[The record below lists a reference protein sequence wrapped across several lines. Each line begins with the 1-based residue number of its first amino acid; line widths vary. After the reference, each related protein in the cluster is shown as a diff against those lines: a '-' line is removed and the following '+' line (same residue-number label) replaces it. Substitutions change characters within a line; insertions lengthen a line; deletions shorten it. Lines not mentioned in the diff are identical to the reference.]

1 MFDVIIIG
9 AGVIGCSIARTLS
22 KYNLNT
28 LVLEMNSDVGDET
41 SSANSAIVHSGYDP
55 HPHTLKAKFNV
66 LGNRLFPTLC
76 KELDVEFEKIGSLT
90 IASTIEEVEI
100 LNELKENGDANGVET
115 RIIDRDE
122 LFKMEPFATKK
133 AMKALYAAD
142 AGIVNPFEL
151 CVALMENAM
160 DNGVK
165 LSLNEEVVDIKK
177 NNDYFKIKTNKTNY
191 EAKVVVNAAGINSDF
206 INNLVSS
213 KKEKVLPRKG
223 EYYVLDHFLEDYVS
237 HTLFAVP
244 SSKGKGIL
252 VTKTTHG
259 NYLIGPS
266 SEFSLDKDD
275 KDTDKETL
283 NNVIKEAYRLV
294 DYIPLDKVIREF
306 SGVRCFHESNDFVI
320 NQPVDGFINF
330 LGIQSP
336 GLASSPAIAR
346 ECEQM
351 ISKLIPLEINKNYNP
366 YRRKVIR
373 MNKLSI
379 EERNEI
385 IKKDSRYGR
394 IICRCEKISL
404 GEVIDCI
411 ERNCGATTIKGV
423 KKRCRPGFGK
433 CQGGF
438 CEPLVLEILSK
449 ELGKNPLEIR
459 YANKDS
465 YILKEETKVIK

>member
-28 LVLEMNSDVGDET
+28 LVLEKNSDVGDET

-165 LSLNEEVVDIKK
+165 LYLNE
-177 NNDYFKIKTNKTNY
+177 
-191 EAKVVVNAAGINSDF
+191 
-206 INNLVSS
+206 
-213 KKEKVLPRKG
+213 
-223 EYYVLDHFLEDYVS
+223 
-237 HTLFAVP
+237 
-244 SSKGKGIL
+244 
-252 VTKTTHG
+252 
-259 NYLIGPS
+259 
-266 SEFSLDKDD
+266 
-275 KDTDKETL
+275 
-283 NNVIKEAYRLV
+283 
-294 DYIPLDKVIREF
+294 
-306 SGVRCFHESNDFVI
+306 
-320 NQPVDGFINF
+320 
-330 LGIQSP
+330 
-336 GLASSPAIAR
+336 
-346 ECEQM
+346 
-351 ISKLIPLEINKNYNP
+351 
-366 YRRKVIR
+366 
-373 MNKLSI
+373 
-379 EERNEI
+379 
-385 IKKDSRYGR
+385 
-394 IICRCEKISL
+394 
-404 GEVIDCI
+404 
-411 ERNCGATTIKGV
+411 
-423 KKRCRPGFGK
+423 
-433 CQGGF
+433 
-438 CEPLVLEILSK
+438 
-449 ELGKNPLEIR
+449 
-459 YANKDS
+459 
-465 YILKEETKVIK
+465 

>member
-1 MFDVIIIG
+1 MFDVIVIG
-9 AGVIGCSIARTLS
+9 AGVIGSSIARVLS
-22 KYNLNT
+22 KYELNT
-28 LVLEMNSDVGDET
+28 LVLEKNSDVGDET

-76 KELDVEFEKIGSLT
+76 EELDIEFEKIGSLT
-90 IASTIEEVEI
+90 IASTSEEVEI
-100 LNELKENGDANGVET
+100 LNQLKANGEANGVET

-122 LFKMEPFATKK
+122 LFKMEPFVTKK
-133 AMKALYAAD
+133 ALKALYAPD

-165 LSLNEEVVDIKK
+165 LSLNEEVFDIKK
-177 NNDYFKIKTNKTNY
+177 NDKYYKIITNKTSY
-191 EAKVVVNAAGINSDF
+191 ETKIVVNAAGINSDF
-206 INNLVSS
+206 INNLVCE

-252 VTKTTHG
+252 VSKTTHG
-259 NYLIGPS
+259 NFLIGPS
-266 SEFSLDKDD
+266 SEFTTNKDD

-283 NNVIKEAYRLV
+283 DNVLKEAYRLV
-294 DYIPLDKVIREF
+294 DYIPLDKVIRQF
-306 SGVRCFHESNDFVI
+306 SGVRCYHESNDFVI
-320 NQPVDGFINF
+320 NQPVAGFINF

-336 GLASSPAIAR
+336 GLASSPAIAL
-346 ECEQM
+346 ECVQM
-351 ISKLIPLEINKNYNP
+351 ISNLLPLKTKENYNP
-366 YRRKVIR
+366 YRKKVIR
-373 MNKLSI
+373 MNKLSV
-379 EERNEI
+379 EEKNEI
-385 IKKDSRYGR
+385 IKKDPRYGR

-404 GEVIDCI
+404 GEVVDSIN
-411 ERNCGATTIKGV
+411 RNCGATTVKGV

-438 CEPLVLEILSK
+438 CEPLVLDILSK
-449 ELGKNPLEIR
+449 ELGKSPLEIM
-459 YANKDS
+459 YANKGS

>member
-1 MFDVIIIG
+1 M
-9 AGVIGCSIARTLS
+9 
-22 KYNLNT
+22 
-28 LVLEMNSDVGDET
+28 
-41 SSANSAIVHSGYDP
+41 
-55 HPHTLKAKFNV
+55 
-66 LGNRLFPTLC
+66 
-76 KELDVEFEKIGSLT
+76 
-90 IASTIEEVEI
+90 
-100 LNELKENGDANGVET
+100 
-115 RIIDRDE
+115 
-122 LFKMEPFATKK
+122 
-133 AMKALYAAD
+133 
-142 AGIVNPFEL
+142 
-151 CVALMENAM
+151 
-160 DNGVK
+160 
-165 LSLNEEVVDIKK
+165 
-177 NNDYFKIKTNKTNY
+177 
-191 EAKVVVNAAGINSDF
+191 
-206 INNLVSS
+206 
-213 KKEKVLPRKG
+213 
-223 EYYVLDHFLEDYVS
+223 
-237 HTLFAVP
+237 
-244 SSKGKGIL
+244 
-252 VTKTTHG
+252 
-259 NYLIGPS
+259 
-266 SEFSLDKDD
+266 
-275 KDTDKETL
+275 
-283 NNVIKEAYRLV
+283 
-294 DYIPLDKVIREF
+294 IREF

-411 ERNCGATTIKGV
+411 ELNCGATTIKGV